1 MTASGT
7 GSGTGSD
14 NGIGATDHAS
24 PAQREPRATA
34 TASDDVRQ
42 RLLADTPTLVTYL
55 RDRLAAR
62 DAASLVVPSPPEE
75 WPDQRE
81 ARSAAVLAPL
91 YMVAGR
97 PHLLFIRR
105 AATLRA
111 HGGEIAFPGGG
122 RDPDDP
128 SLEATALREARE
140 ELAIDPARVELLG
153 ALPRVF
159 TVVSN
164 YVVLPVVGWLDG
176 GLPALVPNPDEV
188 AEVIEAPLAALA
200 DPAIF
205 HEEVWTRHGIARPVR
220 FYNLG
225 PYRIW
230 GMTAHV
236 LHTLLAL
243 LPSSE
248 PAQ

>member
-1 MTASGT
+1 L
-7 GSGTGSD
+7 
-14 NGIGATDHAS
+14 I
-24 PAQREPRATA
+24 P
-34 TASDDVRQ
+34 
-42 RLLADTPTLVTYL
+42 YL
-55 RDRLAAR
+55 RERLAAH
-62 DAASLVVPSPPEE
+62 DAAYPVVPPPLET

-81 ARSAAVLAPL
+81 ARMAAVLAPL
-91 YMVAGR
+91 YTVAGR
-97 PHLLFIRR
+97 PHLLLTRR
-105 AATLRA
+105 NATLRA

-140 ELAIDPARVELLG
+140 ELALDPARVELLG

-176 GLPALVPNPDEV
+176 GLPSLVPNADEV

-205 HEEVWTRHGIARPVR
+205 HEEIWTRHGVARPVR
-220 FYNLG
+220 FYDFG

-243 LPSSE
+243 LPSPE
-248 PAQ
+248 PAE